1 MKILAAATRDSFIV
15 EMSEIEIIRAAG
27 FSCSYDS
34 EWAKKNG
41 GQQVKVGTVI
51 AVDAAYS
58 FHSRISSKQQEA
70 KNAAGVLRA
79 LAEMLE
85 NGLPDVV
92 APPPVTAPQQEG
104 GEA

>member
-1 MKILAAATRDSFIV
+1 MKIIAAANRDTFIV
-15 EMSEIEIIRAAG
+15 EMTETEIIRAAG
-27 FSCSYDS
+27 FSSSYDS

-70 KNAAGVLRA
+70 KNAGSILRA

-92 APPPVTAPQQEG
+92 TPPIVAPAPEG
-104 GEA
+104 GAE